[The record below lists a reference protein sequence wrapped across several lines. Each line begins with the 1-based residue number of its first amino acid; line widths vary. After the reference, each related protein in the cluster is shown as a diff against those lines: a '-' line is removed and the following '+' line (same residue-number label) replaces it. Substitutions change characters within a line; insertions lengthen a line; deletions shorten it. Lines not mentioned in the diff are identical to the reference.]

1 MKPTT
6 LNSFLVA
13 MKTELKEAEGKHP
26 KFCDDLCDSEE
37 AWDKVAEHYKRV
49 NDTCEIYET
58 NLLLYEEV
66 SEALEAY
73 SKKDYKHT
81 LKELAQC
88 GAVILRM
95 MEFVKKQADAE
106 YFNGY
111 RFGH

>member
-1 MKPTT
+1 MKQTT
-6 LNSFLVA
+6 LNSFLIA
-13 MKTELKEAEGKHP
+13 MKTELKEAQGKHA
-26 KFCDDLCDSEE
+26 KFCDELCDSEE

-49 NDTCEIYET
+49 NDTCETYEA

-73 SKKDYKHT
+73 SKKDYKQA

-106 YFNGY
+106 
-111 RFGH
+111 

>member
-6 LNSFLVA
+6 LNSFLIA

-26 KFCDDLCDSEE
+26 QFCDEICDRAIDFGVFE
-37 AWDKVAEHYKRV
+37 KYYKLV
-49 NDTCEIYET
+49 NDNSSTHNAIYI
-58 NLLLYEEV
+58 LYEEV
-66 SEALEAY
+66 MEAMDAY
-73 SKKDYKHT
+73 NKKDYKQA

-106 YFNGY
+106 
-111 RFGH
+111 

>member
-6 LNSFLVA
+6 LNSFLIA

-26 KFCDDLCDSEE
+26 KFCDELCDSEE
-37 AWDKVAEHYKRV
+37 AWDKVAEYYKQF
-49 NDTCEIYET
+49 NDTCDTSEA

-66 SEALEAY
+66 LEALEAY
-73 SKKDYKHT
+73 SKKDYKQA

-106 YFNGY
+106 
-111 RFGH
+111 